1 MKAWDQL
8 TPPESRKMQ
17 DSLLRRFITK
27 QVYPFSS
34 HYRNLMDAKG
44 IDPESIRSVDDLRRL
59 PFTSKNDLLN
69 SPEHPERAKEFLL
82 LPDPAVLRRR
92 PSILLKALTRGREW
106 VRRDLEDEY
115 QPLLLEVCSGGPKSQ
130 GRG

>member
-44 IDPESIRSVDDLRRL
+44 IDPESIRSVDDLRR
-59 PFTSKNDLLN
+59 
-69 SPEHPERAKEFLL
+69 
-82 LPDPAVLRRR
+82 
-92 PSILLKALTRGREW
+92 
-106 VRRDLEDEY
+106 
-115 QPLLLEVCSGGPKSQ
+115 
-130 GRG
+130 